1 MSTIL
6 KFPFYAKLTIV
17 LLCLIAFTFIFYIG
31 QNILVPIIM
40 SFLFAILLHPFVLF
54 LKTKLRFPH
63 VLAVIISVI
72 ILVLIF
78 MGLFAFLSFQISDF
92 ANDFDKIENNIN
104 IHFNNIQAYVR
115 DNFHISSREQKE
127 YIETATED
135 SMEKGKEII
144 GTTLMSFT
152 DTLLNLT
159 LIPIYTFLI
168 LLYRTH
174 FLLFLSK
181 LIDKENHDQL
191 KNILTNI
198 RLAINS
204 YIVGLIIEL
213 ILIATLTTIGYTI
226 IGVKYAILLGVITG
240 ILNLIPYVGILIAGV
255 LSIVATLTGSPDLS
269 IIIGVV
275 IVTVVVQLI
284 DNNIIVPLVVSS
296 KVEINAFIS
305 IIGIIIGGAIAGISG
320 MFLALPILAIIKVVF
335 DRIESLKPWGYLLGD
350 HLPKTYTWRK
360 IKLPLF
366 DSEESIQNNVVTT
379 VAVSP
384 VFTATSTES
393 PKPDDNEAK
402 SKPQV

>member
-1 MSTIL
+1 MDTIFKL
-6 KFPFYAKLTIV
+6 PFYAKLTLL

-31 QNILVPIIM
+31 QNILVPVIM
-40 SFLFAILLHPFVLF
+40 SFLFAILLHPIVQF
-54 LKTKLRFPH
+54 LKVKLHFPH
-63 VLAVIISVI
+63 VLAVILSVVL
-72 ILVLIF
+72 LVLVF
-78 MGLFAFLSFQISDF
+78 LGLFVFLSFQISDF
-92 ANDFDKIENNIN
+92 ASDFDKIEQNIN
-104 IHFNNIQAYVR
+104 IHLSNVQAYVR
-115 DNFHISSREQKE
+115 DNFHISSREQKQ

-152 DTLLNLT
+152 DTLMNLT

-181 LIDKENHDQL
+181 VVEKENHDQL
-191 KNILTNI
+191 KNILTNV

-204 YIVGLIIEL
+204 YIVGLIIQL
-213 ILIATLTTIGYTI
+213 IVIATLTTVGYTI

-240 ILNLIPYVGILIAGV
+240 ILNLIPYVGILFAGL

-269 IIIGVV
+269 VILGVV

-284 DNNIIVPLVVSS
+284 DNNVIVPLVVSS

-320 MFLALPILAIIKVVF
+320 MFLALPLLAITKVIF

-366 DSEESIQNNVVTT
+366 DSEETTQNNSVTT
-379 VAVSP
+379 AVVP
-384 VFTATSTES
+384 AVFTTTTTEGKS
-393 PKPDDNEAK
+393 SDTNDDIKNM
-402 SKPQV
+402 

>member
-6 KFPFYAKLTIV
+6 KFPFYAKLTIL

-31 QNILVPIIM
+31 QNILVPVIM
-40 SFLFAILLHPFVLF
+40 SFLFAILLHPVAQF
-54 LKTKLRFPH
+54 LKTRLRFPH
-63 VLAVIISVI
+63 VLAVIICVI
-72 ILVLIF
+72 VLVLVFI
-78 MGLFAFLSFQISDF
+78 GLFVFLSFQISDF
-92 ANDFDKIENNIN
+92 ASDFDKIENNIN
-104 IHFNNIQAYVR
+104 IHLSNIQAYVR

-159 LIPIYTFLI
+159 LIPIYTFLV

-213 ILIATLTTIGYTI
+213 MLIATLTTIGYMI

-275 IVTVVVQLI
+275 IVTIVVQLI

-335 DRIESLKPWGYLLGD
+335 DRVESLKPWGYLLGD

-366 DSEESIQNNVVTT
+366 DSEESVQSNVVTT

-384 VFTATSTES
+384 VFTATITEI
-393 PKPDDNEAK
+393 PKPDDNEDK
-402 SKPQV
+402 GKPQV